1 VILPQIEIARA
12 HWLLGALFLAIILEE
27 YVPLLRADG
36 RPAQSRSVVI
46 PWALILGG
54 AGVWATCV
62 FADVVH
68 DMLVHFIWGDI
79 LFAGGALELARRRG
93 LLDKPWL
100 VGVLPFV
107 FLSCG
112 LLFIVHVVIDPA
124 SQGAH
129 WHLAMGLLLIAAGGL
144 EAIRLAAGRRP
155 VLPLALLPLTGFAV
169 ALIAIPVAAAS

>member
-1 VILPQIEIARA
+1 MILPQIQIARA
-12 HWLLGALFLAIILEE
+12 HWLLGALFLVVILEE
-27 YVPLLRADG
+27 YVPLLNANGRAE
-36 RPAQSRSVVI
+36 RSRSVVV
-46 PWALILGG
+46 PWALMLGG

-68 DMLVHFIWGDI
+68 DMLIHFVWGDV

-93 LLDKPWL
+93 VYERPWM

-112 LLFIVHVVIDPA
+112 ALFMVHVLIDPGG
-124 SQGAH
+124 QGAS
-129 WHLAMGLLLIAAGGL
+129 WHTALGLLLIAAGVL
-144 EAIRLAAGRRP
+144 EVIRVLRRREP
-155 VLPLALLPLTGFAV
+155 VIPLALVPLAGFAL